1 MNIFYDPNIREG
13 EYMLS
18 EEESKHA
25 CKSLRLSIADQI
37 LMVNG
42 KGDKYICEIVDAH
55 PKKTLIKTISK
66 ESVKA
71 PSFELSIAICPTKNI
86 DRYEWFLEK
95 ATEIG
100 ISRII
105 PVFSEHSERKNIKI
119 ERLNKIL
126 VSAMKQSQR
135 AFLPV
140 LENPIKFNDLVDAE
154 FEGNKYIAHCEEEL
168 KKPLKDEVKKDEN
181 VLILIGPE
189 GDFSTNEINLAL
201 SKGYKP
207 VSLGESRLRTETA
220 GLVACHTINLINQ

>member
-1 MNIFYDPNIREG
+1 MNIFYDPNINEG
-13 EYMLS
+13 EHTLS
-18 EEESKHA
+18 EEESRHV
-25 CKSLRLSIADQI
+25 CKSLRLTSGDQI
-37 LMVNG
+37 ILING
-42 KGDKYICEIVDAH
+42 KGDKYICEIIEAH

-66 ESVKA
+66 ESEK
-71 PSFELSIAICPTKNI
+71 PLSFELSIAICPTKNI

-100 ISRII
+100 ISKII
-105 PVFSEHSERKNIKI
+105 PVFSEHSERKNIKP

-135 AFLPV
+135 AFLPL
-140 LENPIKFNDLVDAE
+140 LENSVKFNDLVNSE
-154 FEGNKYIAHCEEEL
+154 FEGNKFIAHCEEEQ
-168 KKPLKDEVKKDEN
+168 KNPLKDEVKKDEN

-189 GDFSTNEINLAL
+189 GDFSTDEINLAL
-201 SKGYKP
+201 SKGFKP